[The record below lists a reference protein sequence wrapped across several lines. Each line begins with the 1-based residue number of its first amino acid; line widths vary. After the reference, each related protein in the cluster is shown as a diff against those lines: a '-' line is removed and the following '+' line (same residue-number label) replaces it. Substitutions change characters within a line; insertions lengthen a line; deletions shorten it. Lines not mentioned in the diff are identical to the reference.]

1 MMNEMNDNSVE
12 RKEWERGEGETARA
26 YEAFREYRDLGS
38 SRSLAKAAERVGK
51 SGRLVKKWSRNH
63 SWSARAQAY
72 DEYIE
77 KKRQG
82 VYETKLG
89 ELNAAHL
96 DMVKSARESVMVP
109 LRALIKRIEKVGE
122 ESIGAAAEVENIPIE
137 KLLSIVRP
145 YVKLAL
151 DVIKMERLLYG
162 LPTQTIKTEGTI
174 GHNVSHDI
182 KIVNEYIESLP
193 DEELLRIV
201 RNTKKR
207 ARSDGNGKQVPRG
220 KGEG

>member
-1 MMNEMNDNSVE
+1 MNDKTVE
-12 RKEWERGEGETARA
+12 RKEWEMGEGETAKA
-26 YEAFREYRDLGS
+26 YDAFREYRDLGA
-38 SRSLAKAAERVGK
+38 SRSLVKVAEKLGK
-51 SGRLVKKWSRNH
+51 SVRHLKKWSTNH
-63 SWSARAQAY
+63 DWPSRALAY
-72 DEYIE
+72 DEHIE

-89 ELNAAHL
+89 EVNAAHL
-96 DMVKSARESVMVP
+96 DMVRSARESVMVP
-109 LRALIKRIEKVGE
+109 LRALLRRIEKVREDGT
-122 ESIGAAAEVENIPIE
+122 GAAAEVENIPIE
-137 KLLSIVRP
+137 KLLSIARP

-151 DVIKMERLLYG
+151 EVIRMERLLYG

-207 ARSDGNGKQVPRG
+207 ARNDGNGRKVSRG

>member
-1 MMNEMNDNSVE
+1 MKESTEE
-12 RKEWERGEGETARA
+12 RKEWERGEGETAKA
-26 YEAFREYRDLGS
+26 YEAFKDYRDLGV
-38 SRSLAKAAERVGK
+38 SRSLSKVAERAGK
-51 SGRLVKKWSRNH
+51 SERLVKKWSRIH
-63 SWSARAQAY
+63 SWPERAQAY
-72 DEYIE
+72 DEYLE
-77 KKRQG
+77 KKRRG

-89 ELNAAHL
+89 ELNEAHL
-96 DMVKSARESVMVP
+96 DMVKGARESVMVP
-109 LRALIKRIEKVGE
+109 LRALLKRIEKAGE

-174 GHNVSHDI
+174 GGSVSHDI
-182 KIVNEYIESLP
+182 KIVNEFIESLP

-207 ARSDGNGKQVPRG
+207 ARDDGNGKQVPRR
-220 KGEG
+220 KSEG

>member
-1 MMNEMNDNSVE
+1 MMNEMNDNSVKK
-12 RKEWERGEGETARA
+12 KEWERGEGEMAKA
-26 YEAFREYRDLGS
+26 YDAFREYRDLGA
-38 SRSLAKAAERVGK
+38 SRSLLKVAEKLGK
-51 SGRLVKKWSRNH
+51 SLRHLKKWSTNH
-63 SWSARAQAY
+63 EWPSRALAY
-72 DEYIE
+72 DEHIE

-89 ELNAAHL
+89 EVNAAHL
-96 DMVKSARESVMVP
+96 DMARSARESVMVP
-109 LRALIKRIEKVGE
+109 LRALLRRIEKVREDGP
-122 ESIGAAAEVENIPIE
+122 GAAAEVENIPIE
-137 KLLSIVRP
+137 KLLSIARP

-151 DVIKMERLLYG
+151 EVIRMERLLYG

-207 ARSDGNGKQVPRG
+207 ARNDGNGKQVPRG